1 MYDFLPTPETFV
13 NVHFLLFYTALF
25 NALQGCLL
33 RILAGLRTDR
43 SWVYTES
50 IDVGY
55 YVAIRKEFDRLETIL
70 PRLHTKQGISSS
82 SSSIQSSSYWD
93 SCQRI
98 LHDLAL
104 GLRQPQLYRR
114 RNTLLRIIR
123 FHELRAHLI
132 DSNDLPPRFRVS
144 QYLKRSLTSKLRSLD
159 KKKLC
164 VDDANIYTHLFYR
177 IIIYSDVMLDF
188 VHISPVTWIMLMA
201 TTNLMYFTTEMIMH
215 VSLDSLLGER
225 FIAYIPISMMS
236 FFAVFALILCK
247 SVIHSLVVVM
257 MHAPH
262 TFYIYL
268 SLCVID
274 DCQQTLNFI
283 RSSERYYT

>member
-1 MYDFLPTPETFV
+1 VD
-13 NVHFLLFYTALF
+13 VHFLLFYTALF

-50 IDVGY
+50 IDVGH

-82 SSSIQSSSYWD
+82 MQSSSYWN

-98 LHDLAL
+98 VHDLTL

-144 QYLKRSLTSKLRSLD
+144 HYLKRSLTSKSFLYERI
-159 KKKLC
+159 KYC
-164 VDDANIYTHLFYR
+164 VWRMQTYY
-177 IIIYSDVMLDF
+177 
-188 VHISPVTWIMLMA
+188 
-201 TTNLMYFTTEMIMH
+201 
-215 VSLDSLLGER
+215 SLLSS
-225 FIAYIPISMMS
+225 Y
-236 FFAVFALILCK
+236 
-247 SVIHSLVVVM
+247 H
-257 MHAPH
+257 
-262 TFYIYL
+262 YL
-268 SLCVID
+268 LRCD
-274 DCQQTLNFI
+274 A
-283 RSSERYYT
+283 

>member
-1 MYDFLPTPETFV
+1 MYDSLPTPETFV

-82 SSSIQSSSYWD
+82 SSSSIQSSSYWN

-144 QYLKRSLTSKLRSLD
+144 QYLKRSLTSKSFLR
-159 KKKLC
+159 K
-164 VDDANIYTHLFYR
+164 
-177 IIIYSDVMLDF
+177 
-188 VHISPVTWIMLMA
+188 
-201 TTNLMYFTTEMIMH
+201 
-215 VSLDSLLGER
+215 
-225 FIAYIPISMMS
+225 
-236 FFAVFALILCK
+236 
-247 SVIHSLVVVM
+247 
-257 MHAPH
+257 
-262 TFYIYL
+262 
-268 SLCVID
+268 
-274 DCQQTLNFI
+274 
-283 RSSERYYT
+283 